1 VRRLKNCIFFCCCTV
16 VRHTNHLPVWVQKY
30 TERMSCGSWRLE
42 LKAISSGRVG
52 NDGIIITSNTSPKSI
67 FKDENYRG
75 GWVHDKARRRSLGA
89 FSGSERR
96 AWACRGWQKGQAGVG
111 AGEGAGVHRLS
122 GCPGRRKPGGW
133 SSQLECGFGAAGV
146 VKCLAVHLMRNSNN
160 DLKSNKRLKP

>member
-1 VRRLKNCIFFCCCTV
+1 MTASPSKLGSVWLCVDWKIAFFFCCCTV

-89 FSGSERR
+89 FSGSEVDSLSLQRLTERPSRSRSRR
-96 AWACRGWQKGQAGVG
+96 TRRRSSSKRVSWSAETGRVKQSAGVW
-111 AGEGAGVHRLS
+111 LW
-122 GCPGRRKPGGW
+122 CCW
-133 SSQLECGFGAAGV
+133 C
-146 VKCLAVHLMRNSNN
+146 C
-160 DLKSNKRLKP
+160 